1 MCGPFAIILVN
12 VQIYEPVQMLYSTL
26 AETNMNLERPKLI
39 YAAWIDSDSDHYSAK
54 LISKGENVHCITI
67 KYT

>member
-26 AETNMNLERPKLI
+26 AETNMNLEQPKLI
-39 YAAWIDSDSDHYSAK
+39 YAA
-54 LISKGENVHCITI
+54 
-67 KYT
+67 